1 MTLLDELYIKRF
13 GLPSNFVYDRK
24 KKILPNFCNC
34 GNYNHIACIFLGRG
48 ENLLSGKKIQ
58 ILSYG
63 INQYA
68 DIEGKDPS
76 IHAERDAISNLP
88 PLDRRKSRN
97 LYSCNIFV
105 ARLTRTN
112 KTGISKPC
120 YECVRSMFVLP
131 ELKGYRIKHVY
142 YTDKEDNIVRERL
155 SHLVNEETPYYS
167 RYQRTKSRSSEF
179 SSNNIIKQ

>member
-1 MTLLDELYIKRF
+1 MAILDKLYNKRF
-13 GLPSNFVYDRK
+13 GLPSSFVYDHTK
-24 KKILPNFCNC
+24 TILPSECIC

-68 DIEGKDPS
+68 DAEGKEPS
-76 IHAERDAISNLP
+76 IHAECDAISNLP
-88 PLDRRKSRN
+88 PLDRRNTRN

-112 KTGISKPC
+112 KVGISKPC
-120 YECVRSMFVLP
+120 YECVQSLFVLP
-131 ELKGYRIKHVY
+131 GFKGYRIKNVY
-142 YTDKEDNIVRERL
+142 YTDKEENIVRERL
-155 SHLVNEETPYYS
+155 THLVNEETPYYS
-167 RYQRTKSRSSEF
+167 RYQRTKRS
-179 SSNNIIKQ
+179 